1 MCLDTGGA
9 TGKDGSVRFAAL
21 LTLCVIL
28 SGCAET
34 NAPER
39 FGTSGL
45 AVPGKP
51 SAAERRHQVMLD
63 VAAIAEGMEGARLSR
78 ARRAGL

>member
-1 MCLDTGGA
+1 M
-9 TGKDGSVRFAAL
+9 RFAAL

-28 SGCAET
+28 PGCAGT

-39 FGTSGL
+39 FGTAGL

-51 SAAERRHQVMLD
+51 SAAERRNQVMLD